1 MRLNTLTDLK
11 RWPPEVT
18 VESRF
23 KLGGHTVSVTSLDK
37 IPLAVFMLILNV
49 FFSMQNCLYYWS

>member
-1 MRLNTLTDLK
+1 MRLNTLTDPW

-23 KLGGHTVSVTSLDK
+23 KLLGGQIVSVNSLDK
-37 IPLAVFMLILNV
+37 ISFAVFILILHD
-49 FFSMQNCLYYWS
+49 FFSVHNSLF